1 VQSRRDG
8 RGTSLSPWVHSVQNR
23 LSTIYVQCGKNIPE
37 SPTDSDRLANDRRNP
52 TRCISRTTKCLDKGD
67 FSRTLTMPDV
77 FTGRAQLGVLGNN
90 ARVHMT
96 AGLNLAAAAIPYEM
110 GGFDADSGSEFM
122 NHEVMHWSAD
132 QLILFTRSLPY

>member
-1 VQSRRDG
+1 MAGGSCVRSREIDCR
-8 RGTSLSPWVHSVQNR
+8 RSHE
-23 LSTIYVQCGKNIPE
+23 IQCLRCREITHHLPRAPG
-37 SPTDSDRLANDRRNP
+37 PT
-52 TRCISRTTKCLDKGD
+52 TWTSRTI
-67 FSRTLTMPDV
+67 RRYAPTMPDV

-122 NHEVMHWSAD
+122 NHEVMHW
-132 QLILFTRSLPY
+132 